1 MTPNRRLNGF
11 MIRALLAMYVY
22 ALFEIILFKFR
33 LIDAKY
39 LWHQLLRSLESPDYL
54 SWQLHSGNLT
64 PFKEI
69 ARTLH
74 SQSTH
79 DMINLVGNIAI
90 FIPLGLFL
98 GLLSKNGGM
107 PLAGTMLASFGLSLM
122 LEGGQAVFAI
132 GSFDVDDLML
142 NTAGGV
148 IGGLVFKLC
157 AAYMAAATDGSQ
169 AAPAPQLDQA
179 AGVLH
184 AKG

>member
-1 MTPNRRLNGF
+1 
-11 MIRALLAMYVY
+11 
-22 ALFEIILFKFR
+22 
-33 LIDAKY
+33 
-39 LWHQLLRSLESPDYL
+39 
-54 SWQLHSGNLT
+54 
-64 PFKEI
+64 
-69 ARTLH
+69 
-74 SQSTH
+74 
-79 DMINLVGNIAI
+79 MINLVGNIAI

-169 AAPAPQLDQA
+169 AAPAPQLRPSSRSSPC
-179 AGVLH
+179 
-184 AKG
+184 KRMKRR